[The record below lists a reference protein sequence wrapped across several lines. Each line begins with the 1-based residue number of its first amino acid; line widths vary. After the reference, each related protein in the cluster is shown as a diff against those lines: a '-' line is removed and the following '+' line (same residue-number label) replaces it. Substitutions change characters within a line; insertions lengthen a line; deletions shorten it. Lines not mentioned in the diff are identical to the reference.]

1 MISKNISFLFIL
13 FLIITTAN
21 QIKSQDLLYFC
32 EKYTDREIGV
42 SDRFTTG
49 ALTVMVKLNKP
60 IYYNNVS
67 IQLDKYSCL
76 TDDFEYYDS
85 RNFDVDG
92 KWSYIHFD
100 KIAFSD
106 AGLFRVF
113 LLDPEGNT
121 IVSGLIEIVKR

>member
-1 MISKNISFLFIL
+1 MNSKKLSTVLIAIL
-13 FLIITTAN
+13 LILTAS
-21 QIKSQDLLYFC
+21 QVKSQDLLYFC
-32 EKYTDREIGV
+32 EKYTDREIDV

-49 ALTVMVKLNKP
+49 TLTVMVKLDKP

-67 IQLDKYSCL
+67 IQLDKYNCR

-106 AGLFRVF
+106 PGLFRVF

-121 IVSGLIEIVKR
+121 IVSGLIEIIKR

>member
-1 MISKNISFLFIL
+1 MTSKKISFLFIL
-13 FLIITTAN
+13 FIIITTAT

-32 EKYTDREIGV
+32 EKYTDGEVGV

-49 ALTVMVKLNKP
+49 VLTVMVKLDKP

-67 IQLDKYSCL
+67 IQLDKYNCR

-85 RNFDVDG
+85 RTFDVDG

-100 KIAFSD
+100 KITFSD
-106 AGLFRVF
+106 PGLFRLF
-113 LLDPEGNT
+113 LLDPDGNT
-121 IVSGLIEIVKR
+121 IVSGLIEIIKR